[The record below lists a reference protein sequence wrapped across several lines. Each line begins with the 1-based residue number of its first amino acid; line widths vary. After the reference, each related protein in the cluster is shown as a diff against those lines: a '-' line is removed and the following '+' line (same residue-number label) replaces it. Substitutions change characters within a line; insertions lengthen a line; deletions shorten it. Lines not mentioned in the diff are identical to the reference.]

1 MHKKKIF
8 RVATV
13 SMSLDILLKGQLK
26 FLQQYYDITAISG
39 ADEHLDEVE
48 RREGVR
54 VKNIKMKREISVFN
68 DVVSLFRLYWFF
80 RKEKPALVH
89 SITPKAGLLTM
100 IAGKMAGVP
109 VRMHTFTGLV
119 FPAKS
124 GFKKRLL
131 IWMDKLLC
139 ACATHIYPEGKGVK
153 KELLQYRIT
162 SKPLSIIANGN
173 INGVDLT
180 YFDPYLFS
188 DEDKIEQRQKL
199 GIEKQDFVFV
209 FLGRLV
215 RDKGVAELVEA
226 FTKLNATGRIK
237 LLLVGDYEQ
246 NLDPLPAK
254 IVSDIEM
261 YPDIISVGF
270 VKDVRPYLSI
280 SDVLVLASYKE
291 GFPNSVL
298 QAAAMGLP
306 CIVTDISGNNE
317 IITHGDTG
325 WIIPVRN
332 TEALQEAMK
341 KALVEYKRNAQFSQ
355 YTRRKI
361 ALLYE
366 QSVVWNALLFEYQK
380 HLR

>member
-1 MHKKKIF
+1 
-8 RVATV
+8 
-13 SMSLDILLKGQLK
+13 MSLDILLKGQLK

-124 GFKKRLL
+124 GFKKRIL

-188 DEDKIEQRQKL
+188 DEDKAEQSQKL

-366 QSVVWNALLFEYQK
+366 QSVVWDALLFEYQK